1 MICNKCGKELE
12 ADEIICAQCGFDNTP
27 EQAEETKGKIN
38 PWKIAFPSVVCVTLL
53 LVLSWLMF
61 YGVKGYWIP
70 RANDVHNKDVYT
82 ADDDRLNASRNTVVA
97 TLGKNKLTNA
107 QLQIFYG
114 KACTDFK
121 SQVSIS
127 KPLSEQI
134 YDKVSGTTWQQFL
147 LETSL
152 NIWKQYR
159 YLTDMALEAGFT
171 LPEEYQ
177 KELDGLKDSLAV
189 TAANVG
195 FNSVDALVSAQFG
208 EGCTF
213 ADYKYFMELSYYA
226 SLYFEELTNGITNT
240 KEEIETFYKAH
251 EQEFVDSDIT
261 MESGLLVDYRHI
273 FVKAESTTDG
283 ITESQWADCKAAAQ
297 NLLDQWLKD
306 PTEDIFATIA
316 TEMSKDENTAK
327 KGGLCT
333 YIYNNYLTTVDIR
346 HILIMPEGGTKSDD
360 GRTTVYSDEE
370 WEACRKKAQEIY
382 DEYLN
387 GAKTEEFFA
396 ELAKKYSQDGNA
408 KDGGIYT
415 DVRKDSMSEN
425 FDEWIFDES
434 RKEGDTGLV
443 QTPYGYHVMYFV
455 HRDDAMNDWLFDTKH
470 KAGDYAL
477 IKTDDGYQIVYVVE
491 AEEGWIRLGDK
502 ALTEEKSG
510 ELLDELNEQYQISV
524 KYGKIHLCQ

>member
-1 MICNKCGKELE
+1 MNCNNCGKELE
-12 ADEIICAQCGFDNTP
+12 IDEIICGQCGQDNSP
-27 EQAEETKGKIN
+27 EMKEEGKSRIN
-38 PWKIAFPSVVCVTLL
+38 PWKIAFPSVLCAGLL

-70 RANDVHNKDVYT
+70 RANDVYNKDSYT
-82 ADDDRLNASRNTVVA
+82 ADDDKLNASRNTVVA

-114 KACTDFK
+114 KACNDFK
-121 SQVSIS
+121 SQVSTS

-134 YDKVSGTTWQQFL
+134 YDKGTGLTWQQYL

-177 KELDGLKDSLAV
+177 KDLDSMKDNLAASAV
-189 TAANVG
+189 NVG
-195 FNSVDALVSAQFG
+195 FDSVDALIAAQFG
-208 EGCTF
+208 KGCTF
-213 ADYKYFMELSYYA
+213 ADYKYFMELNYYA
-226 SLYFEELTNGITNT
+226 SLYFEEMSEGITAT
-240 KEEIETFYKAH
+240 KEEIEAFYNEH
-251 EQEFVDSDIT
+251 EQEFEDSGIT
-261 MESGLLVDYRHI
+261 KESGALVDYRHV
-273 FVKAESTTDG
+273 FVKAEASPDG
-283 ITESQWADCKAAAQ
+283 IMDSQWADCKTVAQ
-297 NLLDQWLKD
+297 KLLDEWLKD
-306 PTEDIFATIA
+306 PTEEAFSSMA
-316 TEMSKDENTAK
+316 TEMSNDENTAE

-333 YIYNNYLTTVDIR
+333 YIYEGYLTTVDIR

-360 GRTTVYSDEE
+360 GKTTVYSDEE

-396 ELAKKYSQDGNA
+396 ELAKKYSKDGNA

-415 DVRKDSMSEN
+415 DVRKDTMSEN

-434 RKEGDTGLV
+434 REEGDTGLV
-443 QTPYGYHVMYFV
+443 KTPYGYHVMYFV
-455 HRDDAMNDWLFDTKH
+455 HRDDAMNDWLFDSER

-477 IKTDDGYQIVYVVE
+477 LKTDDGYQIVYVVE
-491 AEEGWIRLGDK
+491 AEEGWIRLGEK
-502 ALTEEKSG
+502 ALKEE
-510 ELLDELNEQYQISV
+510 
-524 KYGKIHLCQ
+524 